1 MLYNYSNLPGCR
13 VSNSNIRNNCQ
24 YHKLR
29 LIIIVKCLDGM
40 QAVPMPSGKSL
51 SVCPL
56 FFLQISNA

>member
-1 MLYNYSNLPGCR
+1 MLYNYSNLPGCS
-13 VSNSNIRNNCQ
+13 VSNSNIRNNCK

-29 LIIIVKCLDGM
+29 LIIIVKCLVV
-40 QAVPMPSGKSL
+40 QAVPMPSSKSL